1 MKLLT
6 FESVEEVIKKRVE
19 KKAKVFGQDVE
30 VQENESNGKYKVE
43 PALVSQL
50 YGDWVIPITKYV
62 QVEYLLRRLD

>member
-6 FESVEEVIKKRVE
+6 FESIEEAIKKRVE

-30 VQENESNGKYKVE
+30 VEENESKYKVE
-43 PALVSQL
+43 PSVVSQL
-50 YGDWVIPITKYV
+50 YGEWVIPLTKLV

>member
-6 FESVEEVIKKRVE
+6 FESVEEAIKKRVE

-30 VQENESNGKYKVE
+30 VEENESKYKVE
-43 PALVSQL
+43 PSVVSQL
-50 YGDWVIPITKYV
+50 YGEWVIPLTKLV